1 MKRFSHA
8 FHAVVC
14 VAALPAT
21 LLLLPAAAAAAPTAV
36 SGKVAKVILYRGQAM
51 VTREVPLEG
60 AAGAREI
67 VVGALPEHVVSDSLF
82 AEGSAGVEVRAVR
95 YRTYAVGEAT
105 RDEVRQLDEQ
115 IEAVDE
121 KIAVNGKTREL
132 LAKQSAYLDQLEGFV
147 APTAKT
153 ELSQGVLDAE
163 ALKQITLFSFEQRQ
177 EILNKQVENEKEAK
191 ELAEELLLLQRKR
204 AELTDGASQTAREAV
219 VFAEKEGEAPEVIRL
234 AYLVNGCGWSPSY
247 TIRAGADREE
257 VGIECNALIH
267 QMTGEDW
274 AGVDL
279 TLSTASPAL
288 SAAAPGLAPFP
299 VSLRQTGQQA
309 EAPAD
314 LAEQLRSIRT
324 RQQTAIV
331 EFQNTLDLSGN
342 IGSNWD
348 ANAAA
353 NDFQSLELVNP
364 KSALR
369 AVELEAAGAGDGP
382 SLDYHIAAAVSLA
395 SRSDQ
400 QMVRIVQT
408 SLPSTFHHIATP
420 ILTSYVYREARLTNN
435 SQEDL
440 LGGPIA
446 VYLDGSF
453 VGRTEMP
460 TVARGQTFV
469 VGLGADPQLRAGR
482 ELADKADSVQGGNRQ
497 LSFTYRLAVENY
509 KSEPVEI
516 SVFDRLPHTERA
528 ADVEITLGELKDA
541 LSDDKLYQRVER
553 PKGIL
558 RWDIEVPAG
567 ATGEDARLIE
577 YGYTAEFDREF
588 QLTATTADVP
598 EQQREF
604 EQLQRA
610 RIKQ

>member
-1 MKRFSHA
+1 MYRLREA
-8 FHAVVC
+8 LGPMMR
-14 VAALPAT
+14 VAALLAT
-21 LLLLPAAAAAAPTAV
+21 VFLLPSAAAAAPATV
-36 SGKVAKVILYRGQAM
+36 SGTATKVTLYRGQAM
-51 VTREVPLEG
+51 VTCEVPLDG
-60 AAGAREI
+60 APGAREI
-67 VVGALPEHVVSDSLF
+67 VVGDLPEHVVSDSLF

-95 YRTYAVGEAT
+95 YRTHAVGEAP
-105 RDEVRQLDEQ
+105 REEVRQLDEQ
-115 IEAVDE
+115 IEAVNQ
-121 KIAVNGKTREL
+121 KIAVNGKTKEL
-132 LAKQSAYLDQLEGFV
+132 LAKQLAYLDQLEGFV

-153 ELSQGVLDAE
+153 ELSKGVLDAE

-177 EILNKQVENEKEAK
+177 EILNRQVENEKEAK
-191 ELAEELLLLQRKR
+191 DLGEELSLLQRKR

-219 VFAEKEGEAPEVIRL
+219 VFAEKKGETPEVIRL
-234 AYLVNGCGWSPSY
+234 AYLVNSCGWSPSY
-247 TIRAGADREE
+247 TIRAGEDQKE
-257 VGIECNALIH
+257 VRIECNALIH

-274 AGVDL
+274 TGVDL

-299 VSLRQTGQQA
+299 VSMVPPDQQKG
-309 EAPAD
+309 APAD
-314 LAEQLRSIRT
+314 LAKQLQSIRV

-331 EFQNTLDLSGN
+331 EFQNTLDLGGN

-353 NDFQSLELVNP
+353 NEFQSLELLNP

-369 AVELEAAGAGDGP
+369 VIESEAVGPAGP
-382 SLDYHIAAAVSLA
+382 SLAYHIPTPVSLA

-420 ILTSYVYREARLTNN
+420 ILTSYVYREAEVTNN
-435 SQEDL
+435 SEEDL
-440 LGGPIA
+440 LGGPIT
-446 VYLDGSF
+446 VYLNGSF
-453 VGRTEMP
+453 VGRSEMP

-469 VGLGADPQLRAGR
+469 VGFGADPQLRAKR
-482 ELADKADSVQGGNRQ
+482 ELADKSDSVQGGNRR
-497 LSFTYRLAVENY
+497 LSFEYRLVVENY
-509 KSEPVEI
+509 KSQPVEV
-516 SVFDRLPHTERA
+516 SVFDRLPHCERA
-528 ADVEITLGELKDA
+528 ADVAIELGELKDT

-558 RWDIEVPAG
+558 RWEIEVPAS
-567 ATGEDARLIE
+567 ATGEAARLIE
-577 YGYTAEFDREF
+577 YSYTAEFDRQF
-588 QLTATTADVP
+588 QLAAATADVP

-610 RIKQ
+610 RNKR